1 MNKTRF
7 VVKAVAGTLAT
18 GVLLIGTLAAPAEAK
33 KDTGWPMV
41 TDGSSQSARDT
52 GWPM

>member
-7 VVKAVAGTLAT
+7 VVKAVAGALAAS
-18 GVLLIGTLAAPAEAK
+18 VLVIGTLAAPAQAK

-41 TDGSSQSARDT
+41 TDGSSQTAKDT